1 MKIETKENGFIL
13 NSIDYTFEGKN
24 EIISNSQALIGTN
37 IGIILIDLSCTIN
50 DVEFTNIN
58 SFLSALGV
66 IEIVQGLTQDELIA
80 QKEAEL
86 LTMYKELEALKT
98 K

>member
-13 NSIDYTFEGKN
+13 NSIEYTFEGKN
-24 EIISNSQALIGTN
+24 KIISNSQALIETS
-37 IGIILIDLSCTIN
+37 IGVVLLDLSCTIN

-58 SFLSALGV
+58 SFVSALGV
-66 IEIVQGLTQDELIA
+66 TEIVQEPTQEELIA

-86 LTMYKELEALKT
+86 LTMYKELEALKGQ
-98 K
+98 